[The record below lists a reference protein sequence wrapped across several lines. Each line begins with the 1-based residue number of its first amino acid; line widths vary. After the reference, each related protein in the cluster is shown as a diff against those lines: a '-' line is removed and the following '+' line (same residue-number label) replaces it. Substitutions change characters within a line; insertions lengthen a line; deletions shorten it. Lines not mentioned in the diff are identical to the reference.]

1 MIDRLK
7 QSYLARTSARISA
20 WAQELLVPALL
31 RRRTFAIALLASLLA
46 ALYWGFIASDRYVSE
61 SHVVVQRTEMNGG
74 QSMDFS
80 GLLGGAVGTN
90 HADQM
95 LLRDYLL
102 SVDVL
107 KKLDA
112 SLKLRKHF
120 ADPRWDALSRM
131 NHFDD
136 SLEEFHRYYL
146 SRISVEFDDYAGV
159 LVIKAQ
165 GYEPKMAHAITSALV
180 EEGEKHMNAIGH
192 QLALEQ
198 VAFLEKQVAVM
209 GERALNARQTV
220 LKYQNQKGMVSP
232 QRTAENLAGII
243 GKLEAEL
250 AELQTRRSAILGYL
264 MPESPKVVEIS
275 LQIAAVEKQ
284 IAQENSRLAAPNG
297 NTLNSTVEEYQR
309 LAMTAEFAESV
320 YKTALVALEKGR
332 VEATRTLKKV
342 SVLQQPTMP
351 EFSLQPR
358 RMYNL
363 IVFVLVALLLAGIV
377 HLIAAIIRDHK
388 D

>member
-80 GLLGGAVGTN
+80 GLLSGAVGTN